1 MAQNI
6 SYLSL
11 FYFFLTIIPILFI
24 MRNFKIPLIKNTV
37 TSVGRMAGQL
47 VLVGL
52 YLQYIFKINNSIINV
67 LYIGL
72 MTLIAV
78 WTISGEIRFKESKLY
93 LILFIAMA
101 LPLMINLFL
110 FNILVLNLQDT
121 FDAMYLI
128 PITGMIL
135 GNSMNGVIVALGD
148 FIKTF
153 RKNQDE
159 YLFALGLGATKT
171 EAVKPYVAS
180 AIGLSLK
187 PNIATMANVGVV
199 SLPGMMTGQ
208 ILGGTLPILAIKYQ
222 IAIMLAIFTARFFS
236 TYILMELISK
246 FYFNR
251 YSMLDERFL

>member
-1 MAQNI
+1 MAQDI
-6 SYLSL
+6 SYFSL
-11 FYFFLTIIPILFI
+11 FYFFLMIIPIFYL
-24 MRNFKIPLIKNTV
+24 MKNLKIPLIKKTV
-37 TSVGRMAGQL
+37 TSIGRMAGQL
-47 VLVGL
+47 VLVGI
-52 YLQYIFKINNSIINV
+52 YLQYIFKLNNSIINV

-72 MTLIAV
+72 MTLVAV
-78 WTISGEIRFKESKLY
+78 WTISEEVRFKEYKLY
-93 LILFIAMA
+93 LIIFVSMA
-101 LPLMINLFL
+101 LPIVINLIF
-110 FNILVLNLQDT
+110 FNILVLKLQNS

-159 YLFALGLGATKT
+159 YLFALGLGATKK
-171 EAVKPYVAS
+171 EAIKPYIAS

-187 PNIATMANVGVV
+187 PNIAMMANVGVV

-208 ILGGTLPILAIKYQ
+208 ILGGSLPLLAIKYQ
-222 IAIMLAIFTARFFS
+222 IAIMLAIFISRFLS
-236 TYILMELISK
+236 TYILMELISR

-251 YSMLDERFL
+251 YSILDRRF

>member
-1 MAQNI
+1 MAQDI

-11 FYFFLTIIPILFI
+11 FYFLLTVIPIFFI
-24 MRNFKIPLIKNTV
+24 MRYLKIDLIKKTA
-37 TSVGRMAGQL
+37 TSIGRMAGQL
-47 VLVGL
+47 ILVGL
-52 YLQYIFKINNSIINV
+52 YLQYIFKMNNSYVNIA
-67 LYIGL
+67 YISF

-78 WTISGEIRFKESKLY
+78 WTIAGDIRFREIKLY
-93 LILFIAMA
+93 LIIFAS
-101 LPLMINLFL
+101 MIVPVILNLLL
-110 FNILVLNLQDT
+110 FNVLVLKLQDS

-159 YLFALGLGATKT
+159 YLFALGLGATKN
-171 EAVKPYVAS
+171 EAVKPYISS
-180 AIGLSLK
+180 AIALSLK
-187 PNIATMANVGVV
+187 PNIAMMANVGVV

-208 ILGGTLPILAIKYQ
+208 ILGGSLPILAIKYQ

-236 TYILMELISK
+236 TYIVMELISK
-246 FYFNR
+246 FYFDS
-251 YSMLDERFL
+251 YSILDERF